1 LKGQPLDLPEA
12 LDVAIQVCSALS
24 AAHKAGIVH
33 RDIKP
38 ENIML
43 RTDGYVKVL
52 DFGLAKL
59 TEQDNGT
66 NKMERQINVTNFIEG
81 PASLYWTP
89 DGRIVYMSEESG
101 NADIWSMN
109 GDGSDRKQLTT
120 NPHSDAAAEVSP
132 DGRYIVFISKRAG
145 TESIWRMDVDG
156 SNQMRLTSKGIERN
170 PVFSADSK
178 WVYFVAW
185 ETGRGTIWKVPV
197 ESGEATQVIADL
209 SFNQI
214 ISPDGTMLLYG
225 GSDGLVIT

>member
-1 LKGQPLDLPEA
+1 VDHA
-12 LDVAIQVCSALS
+12 
-24 AAHKAGIVH
+24 
-33 RDIKP
+33 
-38 ENIML
+38 
-43 RTDGYVKVL
+43 
-52 DFGLAKL
+52 
-59 TEQDNGT
+59 
-66 NKMERQINVTNFIEG
+66 RQINVTNFIEG
-81 PASLYWTP
+81 PASLSWTP
-89 DGRIVYMSEESG
+89 DGRTVYMSEESG

-120 NPHSDAAAEVSP
+120 NLYSDAAAEVSP

-145 TESIWRMDVDG
+145 TESIWRIDVDG

-209 SFNQI
+209 SFNPI

-225 GSDGLVIT
+225 GSDGLVITSVSGGAPVKTFNDLGN